1 MADIKLVT
9 LAGPRRVVNKGSRRP
24 GYRGQVRVSF
34 GRQMSWALP
43 LRRAL
48 GLSGTALLTAASVTV
63 LPIVASSAPTIVTAG
78 AAPGVAGRIVVL
90 DPGHNG
96 ANDGSI
102 NNQVPDGRGGTKSCQ
117 TSGTATDGGY
127 PEHTFTWNTVLLI
140 RQQLTQ
146 LGVRT
151 AMTRGD
157 DNKLAACID
166 KRAEIEN
173 GYNPDAVVSIHADGG
188 PAGGHGFHVNYSSPP
203 VNAVQG
209 EPTLRFAKTMRDSLQ
224 AAGLTPATYI
234 GTGGLYGRS
243 DLAGLNLA
251 QHPKVL
257 VELGNMK
264 NAQDAAMMTSPEGR
278 SKYAQA
284 VVQGIVAYLSGTAP
298 AAEPAPAPEAAPGG

>member
-1 MADIKLVT
+1 MVT

-34 GRQMSWALP
+34 W
-43 LRRAL
+43 RAA
-48 GLSGTALLTAASVTV
+48 GLAGTALLTAASVTV
-63 LPIVASSAPTIVTAG
+63 LPIVAPSAPTIVTAG

-264 NAQDAAMMTSPEGR
+264 NAQDSAMMTSPEGR

>member
-1 MADIKLVT
+1 M
-9 LAGPRRVVNKGSRRP
+9 
-24 GYRGQVRVSF
+24 
-34 GRQMSWALP
+34 
-43 LRRAL
+43 
-48 GLSGTALLTAASVTV
+48 
-63 LPIVASSAPTIVTAG
+63 LPIVTPAGAPTTFSAS
-78 AAPGVAGRIVVL
+78 AAPGIAGRIVVL

-117 TSGTATDGGY
+117 TSGTVTDGGY

-173 GYNPDAVVSIHADGG
+173 SFNPDAVVSIHADGG
-188 PAGGHGFHVNYSSPP
+188 PAGGHGFHVNYSNPP

-264 NAQDAAMMTSPEGR
+264 NAQDSAMMTSPEGR
-278 SKYAQA
+278 AKYAQA

-298 AAEPAPAPEAAPGG
+298 APAVDPAAAPEPGG

>member
-1 MADIKLVT
+1 MCLLKRAGIKLVT

-34 GRQMSWALP
+34 W
-43 LRRAL
+43 RAA
-48 GLSGTALLTAASVTV
+48 GLTGVTLLTAASVTV
-63 LPIVASSAPTIVTAG
+63 LPIVTSSAPATFTAG
-78 AAPGVAGRIVVL
+78 AAPGIAGRIVVL

-127 PEHTFTWNTVLLI
+127 PEHTFAWNTVLLI

-157 DNKLAACID
+157 DDKLGPCID

-173 GYNPDAVVSIHADGG
+173 SFNPDAVVSIHADGG
-188 PAGGHGFHVNYSSPP
+188 PAGGHGFHVNFSNPP

-209 EPTLRFAKTMRDSLQ
+209 EPTVRFAKTMRDSLQ

-264 NAQDAAMMTSPEGR
+264 NAQDSAMMTSPEGR
-278 SKYAQA
+278 AKYAQA

-298 AAEPAPAPEAAPGG
+298 APGVDPAAAPAPGG

>member
-1 MADIKLVT
+1 M
-9 LAGPRRVVNKGSRRP
+9 
-24 GYRGQVRVSF
+24 
-34 GRQMSWALP
+34 LP
-43 LRRAL
+43 
-48 GLSGTALLTAASVTV
+48 
-63 LPIVASSAPTIVTAG
+63 VATPSAPTTFTAG
-78 AAPGVAGRIVVL
+78 AAPGIAGRIVVL

-96 ANDGSI
+96 ANDSSI

-157 DNKLAACID
+157 DNKLGPCID

-173 GYNPDAVVSIHADGG
+173 SYNPDAVVSIHADGG
-188 PAGGHGFHVNYSSPP
+188 PAGGHGFHVNYSNPP

-243 DLAGLNLA
+243 DLAGL
-251 QHPKVL
+251 
-257 VELGNMK
+257 
-264 NAQDAAMMTSPEGR
+264 
-278 SKYAQA
+278 
-284 VVQGIVAYLSGTAP
+284 
-298 AAEPAPAPEAAPGG
+298 

>member
-1 MADIKLVT
+1 LVT
-9 LAGPRRVVNKGSRRP
+9 LAGPRRVVNKGSRRA
-24 GYRGQVRVSF
+24 GYRGDVRVSF
-34 GRQMSWALP
+34 W
-43 LRRAL
+43 RAA
-48 GLSGTALLTAASVTV
+48 GLAGTALLTAASVTV
-63 LPIVASSAPTIVTAG
+63 LPVATPSAPTTFTAG
-78 AAPGVAGRIVVL
+78 AAPGIAGRIVVL

-96 ANDGSI
+96 ANDSSI

-157 DNKLAACID
+157 DNKLGPCID

-173 GYNPDAVVSIHADGG
+173 SYNPDAVVSIHADGG
-188 PAGGHGFHVNYSSPP
+188 PAGGHGFHVNYSNPP

-264 NAQDAAMMTSPEGR
+264 NAQDSAMMTSPEGR

-298 AAEPAPAPEAAPGG
+298 AAAPAPEAAPAGG

>member
-1 MADIKLVT
+1 MA
-9 LAGPRRVVNKGSRRP
+9 
-24 GYRGQVRVSF
+24 
-34 GRQMSWALP
+34 
-43 LRRAL
+43 
-48 GLSGTALLTAASVTV
+48 LTSV
-63 LPIVASSAPTIVTAG
+63 LTIVTPTPLPAPIPAM
-78 AAPGVAGRIVVL
+78 AAPGVAGKIVVL

-117 TSGTATDGGY
+117 TSGTVTDGGY

-151 AMTRGD
+151 AMTRGN
-157 DNKLAACID
+157 DNALGPCID

-173 GYNPDAVVSIHADGG
+173 SFHPDAIVSIHADGG
-188 PAGGHGFHVNYSSPP
+188 PASGKGFHVNYSDPP

-209 EPTLRFAKTMRDSLQ
+209 EPTVRFAKTMRDSLA

-243 DLAGLNLA
+243 DLAGLNLS
-251 QHPKVL
+251 QYPKVL
-257 VELGNMK
+257 VEMGNMK
-264 NAQDAAMMTSPEGR
+264 NPDDAGVMTSPAGR
-278 SKYAQA
+278 AKMAQA
-284 VVQGIVAYLSGTAP
+284 VVQGIVAYLSAAQPPAP
-298 AAEPAPAPEAAPGG
+298 EPAPAPPGG

>member
-1 MADIKLVT
+1 M
-9 LAGPRRVVNKGSRRP
+9 
-24 GYRGQVRVSF
+24 RVSF
-34 GRQMSWALP
+34 W
-43 LRRAL
+43 RAA
-48 GLSGTALLTAASVTV
+48 GLAGTALLTAASVTV
-63 LPIVASSAPTIVTAG
+63 LPVATPSAPTTFTAG
-78 AAPGVAGRIVVL
+78 AAPGIAGRIVVL

-96 ANDGSI
+96 ANDSSI

-157 DNKLAACID
+157 DNKLGPCID

-173 GYNPDAVVSIHADGG
+173 SYNPDAVVSIHADGG
-188 PAGGHGFHVNYSSPP
+188 PAGGHGFHVNYSNPP

-224 AAGLTPATYI
+224 ATGLTPATYI

-264 NAQDAAMMTSPEGR
+264 NAQDSAMMTSPEGR

-298 AAEPAPAPEAAPGG
+298 AAAPAPEAAPAGG

>member
-1 MADIKLVT
+1 MVT
-9 LAGPRRVVNKGSRRP
+9 LAGPRRVAPKGSRRP
-24 GYRGQVRVSF
+24 GYRGQVRVRLRHGVSPTP
-34 GRQMSWALP
+34 R
-43 LRRAL
+43 LRRLVGA
-48 GLSGTALLTAASVTV
+48 ALLTAASVTV
-63 LPIVASSAPTIVTAG
+63 LPVLEPTGATIPTAS
-78 AAPGVAGRIVVL
+78 AAPGIAGRIVVL

-127 PEHTFTWNTVLLI
+127 PEHTFAWNTVLLI

-157 DNKLAACID
+157 DDKLADCID
-166 KRAEIEN
+166 KRAAREN
-173 GYNPDAVVSIHADGG
+173 SFNPDAVVSIHADGG

-209 EPTLRFAKTMRDSLQ
+209 EPTLRFAKTMRDSMQ
-224 AAGLTPATYI
+224 AAGLTPSTYI

-264 NAQDAAMMTSPEGR
+264 NAQDSAMMTSPEGR

-284 VVQGIVAYLSGTAP
+284 VVAGIVAFLSGTAP
-298 AAEPAPAPEAAPGG
+298 AAAEPAPAPEAAPAGG

>member
-1 MADIKLVT
+1 M
-9 LAGPRRVVNKGSRRP
+9 SRA
-24 GYRGQVRVSF
+24 V
-34 GRQMSWALP
+34 P
-43 LRRAL
+43 LRRAM
-48 GLSGTALLTAASVTV
+48 GLAGTALLTAASVTV
-63 LPIVASSAPTIVTAG
+63 LPIVTPAAPIAA
-78 AAPGVAGRIVVL
+78 AAPGIAGRIVVL

-117 TSGTATDGGY
+117 TSGTVTDGGY
-127 PEHTFTWNTVLLI
+127 PEHTFAWNTVLLI

-157 DNKLAACID
+157 DDKLGPCID

-173 GYNPDAVVSIHADGG
+173 SFNPDAVVSIHADGG
-188 PAGGHGFHVNYSSPP
+188 PAGGHGFHVNYSNPP

-264 NAQDAAMMTSPEGR
+264 NAQDSAMMTSPEGR
-278 SKYAQA
+278 AKYAQA

-298 AAEPAPAPEAAPGG
+298 APGVDPAAAPGPGG